1 MRVYFRVDDID
12 NVDYDANGYQLK
24 PTQPTND
31 VIRGV
36 ANIDRSQLTFR
47 NINLMAI
54 LGYQRVNQGGTF
66 NIKVVEVRAINENGN
81 NVIDYDSPA
90 QLRTSNVML
99 SGSGL
104 SFLNG
109 KTENLLCQFT
119 NFNPNEELVFE
130 NVAFHRGDLN
140 DYQHYYEYSKTNRGG
155 TTNDFYTFMNQEN
168 LTTTVITN
176 IGLSLTRYR
185 VNATPTPGDPNLPG
199 NISSLNDK
207 IMRAGR
213 AVRFSDNLFWLYVE
227 DAGDGSLPA
236 RTGAQYNGR
245 VTITILPENNQ
256 WFHRRFTDNVQE
268 DDFNNELTAYMPKS
282 DTIDLTF
289 ELRDI
294 LTNTLQPVIAEP
306 NGKVYPSIE
315 FVLDIY

>member
-12 NVDYDANGYQLK
+12 NVDYDANGYQAK

-47 NINLMAI
+47 NINLMTI

-66 NIKVVEVRAINENGN
+66 NIKVVDVRAINENGQ

-90 QLRTSNVML
+90 QLRTSNVFL
-99 SGSGL
+99 SGL
-104 SFLNG
+104 TFFNG
-109 KTENLLCQFT
+109 KNENYLCPFT

-130 NVAFHRGDLN
+130 NVYFSRGDQV
-140 DYQHYYEYSKTNRGG
+140 DYQHIYNYNQANEGG
-155 TTNDFYTFMNQEN
+155 TTNDFYRLMSQEVA
-168 LTTTVITN
+168 TTANT
-176 IGLSLTRYR
+176 SLTRFR
-185 VNATPTPGDPNLPG
+185 FDATPTASVAS
-199 NISSLNDK
+199 NISVLNGK

-213 AVRFSDNLFWLYVE
+213 AERLNAVAFRITVQ
-227 DAGDGSLPA
+227 DANDGSLPI
-236 RTGAQYNGR
+236 R
-245 VTITILPENNQ
+245 VTDTGIAGGNAQQNGICKITVLPENNQ
-256 WFHRRFTDNVQE
+256 WFHRRYTDNVHE
-268 DDFNNELTAYMPKS
+268 DDFNNELTAYIPS
-282 DTIDLTF
+282 SHIVDLKF